1 MFKKM
6 TKLPCKSFLLITFFL
21 LPLLAGA
28 QTYNSPESVVYDVAG
43 DRYLISNTG
52 DGSIIA
58 RSNIGIL
65 SYFSQGASTSI
76 RGIIILGTTLYAAG
90 DEGVMAFNLSDG
102 LKTSTIDITEKDF
115 LNDITADAAGNL
127 YVSDNGNLY
136 KVDPVAKTYSIVLAT
151 DGANGLLF
159 DDANNRLLFTNEGPA
174 GFDGSY
180 ISAIDMVTSGVT
192 DLISNTFKYLD
203 GLTIDNDGNYYVS
216 SWETFNIYRY
226 DPTFSSPAVEVST
239 GHDGPADIYFDKTND
254 IMAIPNMNIDTVEFK
269 PLAALPVELTTFN
282 ASVSG
287 NSIKLI
293 WKTASE
299 KNNYGFE
306 VQRKDKD
313 LEKAWENIGFIKGFN
328 TSSAQKEYTFLD
340 ENPPVSSLLY
350 RLKQINTNGSIE
362 YSDIIN
368 INFQVPTEFA
378 LDQNYPN
385 PFNPST
391 TIPFSIVEAGK
402 INLTI
407 YNVLGEKITTLVNGY
422 KEASKYSVKF
432 NSSNLPS
439 GLYFYKLTTKNHTV
453 KKMMLVVR

>member
-1 MFKKM
+1 M
-6 TKLPCKSFLLITFFL
+6 
-21 LPLLAGA
+21 
-28 QTYNSPESVVYDVAG
+28 
-43 DRYLISNTG
+43 
-52 DGSIIA
+52 
-58 RSNIGIL
+58 
-65 SYFSQGASTSI
+65 
-76 RGIIILGTTLYAAG
+76 
-90 DEGVMAFNLSDG
+90 
-102 LKTSTIDITEKDF
+102 
-115 LNDITADAAGNL
+115 
-127 YVSDNGNLY
+127 
-136 KVDPVAKTYSIVLAT
+136 
-151 DGANGLLF
+151 
-159 DDANNRLLFTNEGPA
+159 
-174 GFDGSY
+174 
-180 ISAIDMVTSGVT
+180 
-192 DLISNTFKYLD
+192 
-203 GLTIDNDGNYYVS
+203 
-216 SWETFNIYRY
+216 
-226 DPTFSSPAVEVST
+226 
-239 GHDGPADIYFDKTND
+239 
-254 IMAIPNMNIDTVEFK
+254 
-269 PLAALPVELTTFN
+269 TTFN